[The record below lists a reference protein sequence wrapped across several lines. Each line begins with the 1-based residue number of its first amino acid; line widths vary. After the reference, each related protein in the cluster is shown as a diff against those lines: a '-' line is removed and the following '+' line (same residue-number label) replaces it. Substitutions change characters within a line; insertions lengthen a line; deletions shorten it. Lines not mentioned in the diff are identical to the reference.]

1 MPNEHNKQ
9 PCPICGEGN
18 LTEHWDE
25 CEIEHRGHLEKR
37 PSLFSVCDTCGSE
50 QTTAEQA
57 RRNKRDTIAF
67 RKQVDGLLTGHEVR
81 AVREKLG
88 LSQQQAAEFF
98 GGGPVAFSKYEN
110 DEVAQSESMDRLL
123 RLASELPDVAMW
135 LSAYAGAT
143 AQTAPAQRKHTIRF
157 QVNVSN
163 RPPLLEDI
171 LTRGVVNHLQSTG
184 TVQYRAANEP
194 VDNDM
199 LEGIG

>member
-67 RKQVDGLLTGHEVR
+67 RKRIDGPGGHTT
-81 AVREKLG
+81 
-88 LSQQQAAEFF
+88 
-98 GGGPVAFSKYEN
+98 
-110 DEVAQSESMDRLL
+110 
-123 RLASELPDVAMW
+123 
-135 LSAYAGAT
+135 SAPT
-143 AQTAPAQRKHTIRF
+143 SRR
-157 QVNVSN
+157 
-163 RPPLLEDI
+163 R
-171 LTRGVVNHLQSTG
+171 
-184 TVQYRAANEP
+184 
-194 VDNDM
+194 
-199 LEGIG
+199 